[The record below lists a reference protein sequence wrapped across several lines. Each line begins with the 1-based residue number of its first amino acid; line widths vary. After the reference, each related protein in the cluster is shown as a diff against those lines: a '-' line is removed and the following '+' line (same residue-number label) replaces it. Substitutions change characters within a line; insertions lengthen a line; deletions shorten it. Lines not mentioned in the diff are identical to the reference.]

1 MFDSHDQSESFSGN
15 SRFWNKKHKMPAK
28 ENKSDLEKELL
39 SKIAAQDELAFA
51 IIYERYVKK
60 IYTFSFRLLKSKELA
75 EEVVQESFLKVWLL
89 GEALTGIVNIE
100 AYLMTL
106 SRNKSLD
113 ILRQQVRERH
123 SDSSWN
129 EGHNETEE
137 TILLNDTR
145 KLLQTAIDLLPPQ
158 QKQVYQLCQQEGLKY
173 EEAAA
178 TLNLSPLTVK
188 KHMQLALR
196 FVRNH
201 VSNHSKIAIALILLK
216 IRL

>member
-1 MFDSHDQSESFSGN
+1 
-15 SRFWNKKHKMPAK
+15 MPAK
-28 ENKSDLEKELL
+28 GNKSDLEKELL
-39 SKIAAQDELAFA
+39 SKIAVQDELAFA
-51 IIYERYVKK
+51 VMYERYVKK
-60 IYTFSFRLLKSKELA
+60 IYAFSFRLLKSKQLA

-89 GEALTGIVNIE
+89 GDTLTGIVNIE

-113 ILRQQVRERH
+113 MLRQQMRERRT
-123 SDSSWN
+123 DSNWN

-145 KLLQTAIDLLPPQ
+145 KLLQTAIELLPPQ

-173 EEAAA
+173 EEAAQQ
-178 TLNLSPLTVK
+178 LNLSPLTVK

-201 VSNHSKIAIALILLK
+201 VASHSKIAIALILLK
-216 IRL
+216 IKL